1 VRRELSSV
9 VVRFPV
15 ERSRTFIHHK
25 GMTTE
30 IQKQVLA
37 GLANGPVSLR
47 DAFRNGPDFV
57 KALCLL
63 TKRKAAPVVFVNGA
77 YRLAVR

>member
-1 VRRELSSV
+1 MAKVIPFRREIVLDISQTSSY
-9 VVRFPV
+9 
-15 ERSRTFIHHK
+15 SRH
-25 GMTTE
+25 MTTE

-37 GLANGPVSLR
+37 GLASGPVSLR
-47 DAFRNGPDFV
+47 NAFRNGPDFV